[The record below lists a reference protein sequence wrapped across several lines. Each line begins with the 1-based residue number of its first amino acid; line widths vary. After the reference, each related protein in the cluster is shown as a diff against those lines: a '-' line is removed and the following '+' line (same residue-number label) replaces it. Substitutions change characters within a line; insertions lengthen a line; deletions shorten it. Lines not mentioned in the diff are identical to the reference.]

1 MIPRR
6 ILVSI
11 ILIFMIY
18 SAVGSLPGRAQ
29 NKQPGASFTQPA
41 KLRLD
46 GLIRRRFSEYYIK
59 RDYGWETLITEGFY
73 PIGWSKDGKFA
84 YYSEPGDEACGCYF
98 AKLVILDLVSDKVLW
113 SFDYNGL
120 DKGDE
125 GRKGEPKSIND
136 LWRTNRKLFSEKLRE
151 HNIVPQRPFNLLL
164 FPINQVGDQ
173 LTTELKIKENKDEET
188 RPYGI
193 VNQATLQLISKQNG
207 KKTILDKTYGK
218 ETDPQPLEMKVLGYL
233 KSPFE
238 PRIAVML
245 IEIQRGYEGPPHTT
259 HIKIV
264 GSSLSSGFK

>member
-1 MIPRR
+1 MIARR
-6 ILVSI
+6 ILVST
-11 ILIFMIY
+11 ILILVVYIV
-18 SAVGSLPGRAQ
+18 AGSLPVRAQ
-29 NKQPGASFTQPA
+29 NGQPGASFTQPA

-59 RDYGWETLITEGFY
+59 HDYGWETLITEGFY

-125 GRKGEPKSIND
+125 GRKGAPRSIND
-136 LWRTNRKLFSEKLRE
+136 LWRTNRKLFSDKLRE
-151 HNIVPQRPFNLLL
+151 HNIVPQRPFSLLL
-164 FPINQVGDQ
+164 FPINQAGDQ
-173 LTTELKIKENKDEET
+173 LTTELKIKENRDEET
-188 RPYGI
+188 RPYSI
-193 VNQATLQLISKQNG
+193 VSQATLQLISKRNG

-218 ETDPQPLEMKVLGYL
+218 ETDPQPLNLKVLGYT

-238 PRIAVML
+238 PRIAVVM
-245 IEIQRGYEGPPHTT
+245 IEVQRGYEGPPHTT